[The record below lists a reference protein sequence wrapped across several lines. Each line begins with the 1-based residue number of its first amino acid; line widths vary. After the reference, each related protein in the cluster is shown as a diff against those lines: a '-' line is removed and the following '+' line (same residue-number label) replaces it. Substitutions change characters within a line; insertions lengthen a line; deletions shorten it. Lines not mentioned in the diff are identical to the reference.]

1 MYWAIRIRPTHVL
14 PFMCSNELPAQM
26 EYNCACRVQTDG
38 KNSIT
43 VKVLRVSIYIFFN
56 LISIQ
61 FALILSVI
69 YLLFIT
75 LHRICLIWTWEYG
88 DKGVIE
94 CLNLLDLV
102 SRLECNGKYYCSCD
116 LAKMYRFVSLLECF
130 WSANSSERT
139 LSHWWTLCYAYTQ
152 QVAFYMKFILTI
164 RTMNCLQGEYCS
176 LSPCST
182 ANCTQHTTCF
192 RYFFHSSHVVVIVP
206 VLAFVSVFWE
216 LQKRN
221 VSLWF
226 DRKGCERGK
235 QPPPPTTTINK
246 HIKQGK
252 QSGREAVIRIARLHI
267 KHNAIIAAH
276 FVNDA
281 VFCLYWATT
290 RNTHHI
296 QVFCLHPHSSQT

>member
-176 LSPCST
+176 LSPFWALQTAHNTRHVSDIFST
-182 ANCTQHTTCF
+182 LLMLLLLFLFWRLCRSSENCKREMYHFGLTE
-192 RYFFHSSHVVVIVP
+192 RAVSEGSSHHH
-206 VLAFVSVFWE
+206 
-216 LQKRN
+216 QR
-221 VSLWF
+221 
-226 DRKGCERGK
+226 
-235 QPPPPTTTINK
+235 QP
-246 HIKQGK
+246 
-252 QSGREAVIRIARLHI
+252 
-267 KHNAIIAAH
+267 
-276 FVNDA
+276 
-281 VFCLYWATT
+281 
-290 RNTHHI
+290 
-296 QVFCLHPHSSQT
+296 